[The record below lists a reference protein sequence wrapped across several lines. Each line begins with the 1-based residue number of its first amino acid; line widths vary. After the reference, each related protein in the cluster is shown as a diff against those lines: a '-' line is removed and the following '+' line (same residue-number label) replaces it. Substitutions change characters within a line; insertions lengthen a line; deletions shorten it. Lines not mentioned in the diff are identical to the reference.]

1 MLSEECR
8 ASKRD
13 QDEEHPERTGEFRS
27 HFPSSDRSQALDWMQ
42 SISFEVSHIIYE
54 VKATA
59 QEAEGY
65 GSENRVRSRLAI
77 EEASTENESSE
88 YEPIL

>member
-13 QDEEHPERTGEFRS
+13 QNEEQPERTSEFRS
-27 HFPSSDRSQALDWMQ
+27 HFPSSDRSQALDWME
-42 SISFEVSHIIYE
+42 SISFEVSHIIDE

-65 GSENRVRSRLAI
+65 GSEKCDRNRLSI
-77 EEASTENESSE
+77 EESSTEYKSSE

>member
-1 MLSEECR
+1 
-8 ASKRD
+8 
-13 QDEEHPERTGEFRS
+13 
-27 HFPSSDRSQALDWMQ
+27 MQ
-42 SISFEVSHIIYE
+42 SISFEVSHIIDE

-65 GSENRVRSRLAI
+65 GSEKCDRNRLSI
-77 EEASTENESSE
+77 EESSTEYKSSE

>member
-1 MLSEECR
+1 
-8 ASKRD
+8 
-13 QDEEHPERTGEFRS
+13 
-27 HFPSSDRSQALDWMQ
+27 MQ
-42 SISFEVSHIIYE
+42 SISFEVSHIIDE